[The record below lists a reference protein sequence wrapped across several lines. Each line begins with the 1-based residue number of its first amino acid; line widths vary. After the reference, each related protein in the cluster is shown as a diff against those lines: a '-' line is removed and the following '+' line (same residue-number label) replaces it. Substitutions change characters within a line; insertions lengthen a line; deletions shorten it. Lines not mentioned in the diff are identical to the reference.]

1 MTFYIDLLLKF
12 FFVKYQKTTIK
23 NIILENRDLYLLISN
38 IKEADNYNL
47 KRMWLALNFG
57 DARISDKDEL

>member
-12 FFVKYQKTTIK
+12 FSVKYQKTTIK
-23 NIILENRDLYLLISN
+23 NIILENRDLYLLISS

-47 KRMWLALNFG
+47 K
-57 DARISDKDEL
+57 KDVAGT